1 MTDMGVEKVLQDNEV
16 LFREG
21 DAGDEMYLIKSGKVK
36 IIKKVGDD
44 VKVLAVLREGDFFGE
59 MSIIDGSPRSATAL
73 SDGETH
79 LITFDKNALKKKMG
93 EEPLIEYIVTELTTR
108 LRKADEQ
115 IKFLMIKSLE
125 KRLIAFLITKAE
137 EDGIKQDDG
146 SILLNFNYSMEELSS
161 ILGIKEDKLKGM
173 VEQLKGANL
182 IDIRN
187 NNMFVRGVESMEDYL
202 RYVSLKEKFGE

>member
-59 MSIIDGSPRSATAL
+59 MSIIDCSPRSATAL

-79 LITFDKNALKKKMG
+79 LITFDKSALKKKMG

-146 SILLNFNYSMEELSS
+146 SILLNFNYSLEELSS
-161 ILGIKEDKLKGM
+161 ILGIKEDKLEGM
-173 VEQLKGANL
+173 IDQLKSSNL
-182 IDIRN
+182 IEIRN
-187 NNMFVRGVESMEDYL
+187 QNMFVRGVESMEDYL